1 MQVKDMH
8 LPTRRAYHVIYDSS
22 LVEALQYASSN
33 NWTGV
38 APDLG
43 VPQFSPERFP
53 PKMREE
59 LREMSSTLSLEWG
72 FHAPGDDLSLTA
84 TYPPVRLAIIE
95 YMKQII
101 DFSRDVSDSATNLV
115 VHAGLPPSFGK
126 AGGEKEA
133 FLKINHELYL
143 RTLHEN
149 LSELIEYGEPDVH
162 IALENHAWNHMVRE
176 AIGAL
181 LSEGLR
187 LCLDIPKHYGPDLG
201 IKSEDWAIFQE
212 NRNAI
217 EVVHV
222 HDWSK
227 KHGSHQV
234 VGTGS
239 IDFKPSLQLLT
250 GLGHPAQYVFEVR
263 PRESA
268 QESLSNFSQILKRTG
283 ISL

>member
-1 MQVKDMH
+1 MH
-8 LPTRRAYHVIYDSS
+8 LPARRAYHVIYDTS
-22 LVEALQYASSN
+22 LVDALQYASSN
-33 NWTGV
+33 SWTGI

-43 VPQFSPERFP
+43 VPQFSPERFL

-72 FHAPGDDLSLTA
+72 FHAPGDDLSLTT

-101 DFSRDVSDSATNLV
+101 DFARDVSDSVTNLV
-115 VHAGLPPSFGK
+115 VHAGSPPSFGK
-126 AGGEKEA
+126 AGGKKDA
-133 FLKINHELYL
+133 FLKCNYELYL
-143 RTLHEN
+143 RTLCEN
-149 LSELIEYGEPDVH
+149 LAVLIEYGRPDVH
-162 IALENHAWNHMVRE
+162 IALENHAWNHVIRE

-181 LSEGLR
+181 LSEGLK
-187 LCLDIPKHYGPDLG
+187 LCLDIPKLYGPDLG
-201 IKSEDWAIFQE
+201 IKPEDWAIFQE
-212 NRNAI
+212 NKNAI

-239 IDFKPSLQLLT
+239 IDFEPSLRLLT
-250 GLGHPAQYVFEVR
+250 GLRHPAQYVFEVR

-268 QESLSNFSQILKRTG
+268 QESLSNFIRILEGTG

>member
-1 MQVKDMH
+1 MH
-8 LPTRRAYHVIYDSS
+8 LPARRAYHVIYDTS
-22 LVEALQYASSN
+22 LIDALQYASCN
-33 NWTGV
+33 NWTGI

-43 VPQFSPERFP
+43 VPQFSPERFL

-72 FHAPGDDLSLTA
+72 FHAPGDDLSLTT
-84 TYPPVRLAIIE
+84 TYPPVRLATIK

-101 DFSRDVSDSATNLV
+101 DFARDVSDSVTNLV
-115 VHAGLPPSFGK
+115 VHAGTPPSFGK
-126 AGGEKEA
+126 AGGEKDA
-133 FLKINHELYL
+133 FLKCNYELYL
-143 RTLHEN
+143 RTLCEN
-149 LSELIEYGEPDVH
+149 LSELIEYGKPDVH

-176 AIGAL
+176 AIRTL
-181 LSEGLR
+181 LSAGLR
-187 LCLDIPKHYGPDLG
+187 LCLDIPKLYRTDL
-201 IKSEDWAIFQE
+201 SVRDEDWIIFQE
-212 NRNAI
+212 YANAI

-239 IDFKPSLQLLT
+239 IDFEPSLRLLT
-250 GLGHPAQYVFEVR
+250 GLRYPAQYVFEVR
-263 PRESA
+263 PREFA
-268 QESLSNFSQILKRTG
+268 QDSLSNFIRILEGTG

>member
-1 MQVKDMH
+1 MKDIH
-8 LPTRRAYHVIYDSS
+8 LPARRAYHVIYDTS
-22 LVEALQYASSN
+22 LMDALQYASSSS
-33 NWTGV
+33 WTGIV
-38 APDLG
+38 PDLG
-43 VPQFSPERFP
+43 VPRFSPEKFLP
-53 PKMREE
+53 EMREG

-72 FHAPGDDLSLTA
+72 FHAPGDDLSLTT

-101 DFSRDVSDSATNLV
+101 DFARDVSDSATNLV

-126 AGGEKEA
+126 AGGDKDA
-133 FLKINHELYL
+133 FLKSNYELYL
-143 RTLHEN
+143 RTLCEN
-149 LSELIEYGEPDVH
+149 LSELIEYGTPDVH
-162 IALENHAWNHMVRE
+162 IVLENHAWNHVVRE
-176 AIGAL
+176 AIGTL
-181 LSEGLR
+181 LPAGLR
-187 LCLDIPKHYGPDLG
+187 LCLDIPKLYGPDLR

-212 NRNAI
+212 HKAVI
-217 EVVHV
+217 EVVHI

-239 IDFKPSLQLLT
+239 IDFEPSLRLLA
-250 GLGHPAQYVFEVR
+250 GLHSPAQYVFEVR

-268 QESLSNFSQILKRTG
+268 QESLSNFSRILNGTG

>member
-1 MQVKDMH
+1 MKDMH
-8 LPTRRAYHVIYDSS
+8 LPARRAYHVIYDTS
-22 LVEALQYASSN
+22 LTDALQFASSN
-33 NWTGV
+33 NWTGIV
-38 APDLG
+38 PDFG
-43 VPQFSPERFP
+43 VPRFSPERFLP
-53 PKMREE
+53 EMREK

-72 FHAPGDDLSLTA
+72 FHAPGDDLSLTT

-95 YMKQII
+95 YLKQII
-101 DFSRDVSDSATNLV
+101 DFARDVSDSATNLV

-126 AGGEKEA
+126 ADGEKDA
-133 FLKINHELYL
+133 FLKNNLELYL
-143 RTLHEN
+143 RTLSEN
-149 LSELIEYGEPDVH
+149 ISELIEYGRPDVH

-176 AIGAL
+176 AIGIL
-181 LSEGLR
+181 LSAGLR
-187 LCLDIPKHYGPDLG
+187 LCLDIPKLYGPDLAV
-201 IKSEDWAIFQE
+201 KSEDWAIFQE
-212 NRNAI
+212 YRNAI

-239 IDFKPSLQLLT
+239 IDFEPSLRLLT
-250 GLGHPAQYVFEVR
+250 GLHRPVQYVFEVR

-268 QESLSNFSQILKRTG
+268 QDSLSNFSRILKGIG